1 MTILTFIRHGE
12 AASAWGGHAD
22 PGLSEKG
29 QAQADAVAQ
38 VLNKLPKQPIRTS
51 PLQRCQE
58 TAAPLAAL
66 WGQTPVVTEQVAEL
80 PSLGLP
86 LDQRGA
92 WLQNLMQGNWA
103 ASEPEIQEWK
113 QSVID
118 FVCALEG
125 EGDQVIFSHFI
136 AINVLAGHALGTDA
150 VISFKPDNCSVTTF
164 DVTDGKLT
172 LVAQGGE
179 AETQINLGK

>member
-29 QAQADAVAQ
+29 QAQAQAVAQ
-38 VLNKLPKQPIRTS
+38 VLNKLSPQPIRTS

-58 TAAPLAAL
+58 TAVPLAAL
-66 WGQTPVVTEQVAEL
+66 WGQTPIITPEVAEL

-86 LDQRGA
+86 LDQRAA
-92 WLQNLMQGNWA
+92 WLQNLMKGNW
-103 ASEPEIQEWK
+103 SDGEPEIQAWK

-118 FVCALEG
+118 YVCALER
-125 EGDQVIFSHFI
+125 EGDQIVFSHFI

-150 VISFKPDNCSVTTF
+150 VICFKPDNCSVTSF
-164 DVTDGKLT
+164 DLTDGTLT
-172 LVAQGGE
+172 LLSQGGE
-179 AETQINLGK
+179 AETEIQLGN

>member
-1 MTILTFIRHGE
+1 MAKLTFIRHGE

-29 QAQADAVAQ
+29 QAQAEAVAQ
-38 VLNKLPKQPIRTS
+38 VLKGLPMQTIRTS

-58 TAAPLAAL
+58 TAAPLAKI
-66 WGQTPVVTEQVAEL
+66 WGQTPVITEQVAEL

-92 WLQNLMQGNWA
+92 WLQNLMKGDWA
-103 ASEPEIQEWK
+103 AGEPEVQAWRDE
-113 QSVID
+113 VVD
-118 FVCALEG
+118 FVKALEA

-150 VISFKPDNCSVTTF
+150 VICFKPDNCSVTTF

-172 LVAQGGE
+172 LLSQGDE
-179 AETQINLGK
+179 AETKINLGK